1 MSQSR
6 IAVVDTGPVVAAFD
20 LGDVNHDRSVKVLST
35 PGLRLVYPALVI
47 TEILYF
53 IAKRLG
59 PGHQGTFI
67 AGLSS
72 AWVERRHAQDWQRI
86 AHLVASYQDFPLG
99 GVDGSI
105 VVLAER
111 LDADVIITLDRR
123 HFAAVRPRHVAAF
136 RLLPE

>member
-1 MSQSR
+1 MSRPQ

-20 LGDVNHDRSVKVLST
+20 MDDANHERSIQILNT

-53 IAKRLG
+53 IALRLG
-59 PGHQGTFI
+59 PGEEVGFLS
-67 AGLSS
+67 GLAA
-72 AWVERRHAQDWQRI
+72 AWVENPHPQDWPRI
-86 AHLVASYQDFPLG
+86 AQLVATYHDFPLG
-99 GVDGSI
+99 GVDASI
-105 VVLAER
+105 VAVAER
-111 LDADVIITLDRR
+111 LNTDVIVTLDRR